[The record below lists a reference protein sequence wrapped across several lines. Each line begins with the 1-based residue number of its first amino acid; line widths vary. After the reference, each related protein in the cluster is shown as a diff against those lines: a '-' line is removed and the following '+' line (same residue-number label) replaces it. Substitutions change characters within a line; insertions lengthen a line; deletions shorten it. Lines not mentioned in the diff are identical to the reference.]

1 MNSTSAHKYFQTF
14 KEKLQAIFGPEEGLA
29 ITNYVCTEEL
39 LIKWNQL
46 AYLDKTLSDVEV
58 ARFDK
63 MLVRLIQTEPLQQVL
78 GYAWF
83 CGLKFKVNKDVL
95 IPRPE
100 TEELVELVLT
110 HYRNQSHPLTIV
122 DLGTGSGCIPIAL
135 KKSISSASVF
145 GVDIM
150 ENALQIASEN
160 AHLNK
165 VEITF
170 AKADMLQID
179 LMEKLF
185 SDLAHPLCLISNPP
199 YIAQS
204 EEASMHSNVLKYEP
218 HTALFVPDDN
228 ALLFYEA
235 IAQLASTQLKKGDS
249 IWLEINPLLANETLT
264 LFTKNGYQK
273 AILINDMQG
282 KQRFINVLI

>member
-14 KEKLQAIFGPEEGLA
+14 KQKLQAVFGPEEGLA

-46 AYLDKTLSDVEV
+46 AYLDKTLSDAEV
-58 ARFDK
+58 ARFDG
-63 MLVRLIQTEPLQQVL
+63 MLTRLLKTEPLQQVL

-100 TEELVELVLT
+100 TEELVAFVLA
-110 HYRNQSHPLTIV
+110 HYGNNPQPSTIV

-135 KKSISSASVF
+135 KKSLSSASVF

-150 ENALQIASEN
+150 ENALQVAAEN
-160 AHLNK
+160 AYLNK
-165 VEITF
+165 ADVTF
-170 AKADMLQID
+170 AKANMLDIE
-179 LMEKLF
+179 LMKTLF

-249 IWLEINPLLANETLT
+249 IWLEINPLLANQTLS
-264 LFTKNGYQK
+264 LFNQSGYQK
-273 AILINDMQG
+273 AVLLNDMQG

>member
-46 AYLDKTLSDVEV
+46 AYLDKTLSDEEV
-58 ARFDK
+58 LRFDK
-63 MLVRLIQTEPLQQVL
+63 MLFRLLQTEPLQQVL

-83 CGLKFKVNKDVL
+83 CGLKFKVNRDVL

-100 TEELVELVLT
+100 TEELVELVLA
-110 HYRNQSHPLTIV
+110 HYTQHPHPATLV
-122 DLGTGSGCIPIAL
+122 DLGTGTGCIPISL
-135 KKSISSASVF
+135 KKSFNHTSIF
-145 GVDIM
+145 GVDLIGS
-150 ENALQIASEN
+150 ALQVAAEN

-165 VEITF
+165 VDVTF
-170 AKADMLQID
+170 AQANMLD
-179 LMEKLF
+179 FDFMKKLF
-185 SDLAHPLCLISNPP
+185 SDLAHPICLISNPP

-204 EEASMHSNVLKYEP
+204 EEAQMHSNVLKYEP

-228 ALLFYEA
+228 PLLFYEA
-235 IAQLASTQLKKGDS
+235 IAQLASNELKSGDT
-249 IWLEINPLLANETLT
+249 IWLEVNPLLANQTLS
-264 LFTKNGYQK
+264 LFATSGYTEVL
-273 AILINDMQG
+273 LINDMQG
-282 KQRFINVLI
+282 KQRFINVII